1 MAHTQRTTAGDQLER
16 ILYILPTAARDGGA
30 RVDDL
35 ARELNVTPARVL
47 ADLEEATARAYHH
60 PGASIEPF
68 TILIDGRSIEVFAH
82 HDFTRP
88 VRLNAREALALG
100 LGLRT
105 LAAETEPQRR
115 DEVLQLAERLEVA
128 LCAPDSLPG
137 DSGQTDGVEYDGPG
151 MHFELGDDGFRGA
164 IADAVARGTIC
175 DVSYLKAGGVEP
187 EPRRIAPYRLVYA
200 DGRWYVA
207 ALDVARE
214 GLRFFRM
221 DRVLAAAA
229 TAEAAPPPP
238 DHLDAW
244 LRGAPYIGVD
254 EIDVTVRYA
263 PEIAR
268 WIAERGGEP
277 AARLDADGS
286 AVVRHRVADV
296 RWIVRHVLQY
306 GGAAVVEAPAEAR
319 AWVRTAAARLADGT
333 G

>member
-1 MAHTQRTTAGDQLER
+1 MAKAERTSAGDQLER

-35 ARELNVTPARVL
+35 ARELDVTPERVL

-68 TILIDGRSIEVFAH
+68 SILIDGRSIEVFAH

-88 VRLNAREALALG
+88 VRLNEREALALG
-100 LGLRT
+100 LGLRA
-105 LAAETEPQRR
+105 LAAESESQRR
-115 DEVLQLAERLEVA
+115 AAVLQLAERLEAA
-128 LCAPDSLPG
+128 LCAPDALPG
-137 DSGQTDGVEYDGPG
+137 DAGGTDGVEYDGPG

-175 DVSYLKAGGVEP
+175 NVSYLKAGKLEP
-187 EPRRIAPYRLVYA
+187 ESRRIAPYRLVFA

-221 DRVLAAAA
+221 DRVLTATA

-238 DHLDAW
+238 ADLDAW
-244 LRGAPYIGVD
+244 LRAAPYIGVD
-254 EIDVTVRYA
+254 EIEVSVRYA

-268 WIAERGGEP
+268 WIMERGGEP
-277 AARLDADGS
+277 AASLERDGS

-306 GGAAVVEAPAEAR
+306 GGAAVIEQPPEAR
-319 AWVRTAAARLADGT
+319 AWVRAAAERLAAGT
-333 G
+333 D